1 MYLVSGYDNDNDV
14 FEDYAKVETYEE
26 AEAIFEEYLPKLK
39 ECKLMSCCGEDIDF
53 LAIYDQDTNERLRI
67 EWSF

>member
-26 AEAIFEEYLPKLK
+26 AEEIFNEYLPKLK
-39 ECKLMSCCGEDIDF
+39 ECKLMSCCGEDMDF
-53 LAIYDQDTNERLRI
+53 LAIYDSDTNERLRI
-67 EWSF
+67 EYSF